1 MVEASRATAESDDNK
16 DDNKKLQQGLQG
28 AGDGAFCVAD
38 MSRYTAGPMSV
49 MISMLRGVNLGPH
62 NRIKMD
68 DLKAVYESVKLQK
81 PRTYVQSGNVLF
93 KTIERNEA
101 KLSSRIQDAI
111 EKKFGFRPDVILRT
125 TEELRATIT
134 KNPFAARKNIDPSK
148 FLVTFLSAEPSAE
161 AREKL
166 LAIDTAPEELRL
178 VGREIFIYYTN
189 GLARPKFQWTK
200 AEKILKVSCTGRN
213 WNSVTK
219 MLEMAEEM
227 ERE

>member
-1 MVEASRATAESDDNK
+1 MR
-16 DDNKKLQQGLQG
+16 
-28 AGDGAFCVAD
+28 
-38 MSRYTAGPMSV
+38 V
-49 MISMLRGVNLGPH
+49 MISMLRGVNLGAH
-62 NRIKMD
+62 NRMKMD
-68 DLKAVYESVKLQK
+68 DLRAVYESVKLQD

-93 KTIERNEA
+93 KTKERDET
-101 KLSSRIQDAI
+101 KLSSHIQDAI

-125 TEELRATIT
+125 TEELRAAIT

-148 FLVTFLSAEPSAE
+148 FLVTFLSSEPSAE

-166 LAIDTAPEELRL
+166 LAIVTAPEELRL

>member
-1 MVEASRATAESDDNK
+1 M
-16 DDNKKLQQGLQG
+16 G
-28 AGDGAFCVAD
+28 
-38 MSRYTAGPMSV
+38 V

-62 NRIKMD
+62 NRIKME
-68 DLKAVYESVKLQK
+68 DLRAMYASLKLQD

-93 KTIERNEA
+93 KTKERNET
-101 KLSSRIQDAI
+101 KLSSRIQDGI

-125 TEELRATIT
+125 TEELRAAIT
-134 KNPFAARKNIDPSK
+134 KNPFAGRKNIDPSK
-148 FLVTFLSAEPSAE
+148 FLVTFLSAEPGAE

-189 GLARPKFQWTK
+189 GLARPKFQWIK